1 MTFNSGK
8 TDVNRVTSIAAASM
22 ISAAG
27 SAVFL
32 LLPLLLGGA
41 AEALALDDERTGLI
55 ASSYFLGF
63 LLVCLSAPLWIR
75 RLNWR
80 RVGWA
85 GFGLLSGGLV
95 AGAYSD
101 NYNLLL
107 TAMALSG
114 IGAGTVF
121 GLAICVISD
130 TREPD
135 RNFGFKLVAEQV
147 IGAALLFMLP
157 VFVTPIWGF
166 KGLMLCLA
174 LVLGLLALAIPWLPE
189 RGAQRD
195 SNRTGVSVGAA
206 SSFPVWVA
214 LTALMVYF
222 AGLSGLWA
230 FVERLAA
237 DHSISAEAIGQAL
250 SIGVIG
256 GGFGALAAGLLADR
270 FGRVW
275 PLLGSTLA
283 LGGVLAIYAGP
294 LTALS
299 FTLGTVLFSGVWNF
313 GLAYQM
319 GIVVS
324 LDRKGNLSVLISSF
338 LSLGAI
344 IGPALAGMLIS
355 GADYGNVFIFTG
367 VAMVVGLVAFLVLL
381 TRTLHAPAVPVAQ
394 P

>member
-1 MTFNSGK
+1 MTNNPGQ
-8 TDVNRVTSIAAASM
+8 TDVNRVTAITAASL

-41 AEALALDDERTGLI
+41 AEALVLDDERTGLI

-80 RVGWA
+80 RVGWG
-85 GFGLLSGGLV
+85 GFGLLSGGLL

-147 IGAALLFMLP
+147 IGAALLFLLP
-157 VFVTPIWGF
+157 VFVTPVWGF
-166 KGLMLCLA
+166 KGLMVSLA
-174 LVLGLLALAIPWLPE
+174 VVLGLLALAIPWLPE
-189 RGAQRD
+189 RSARD
-195 SNRTGVSVGAA
+195 SNQAGTSTGSAGN
-206 SSFPVWVA
+206 FPVWIA

-237 DHSISAEAIGQAL
+237 DHLISAEAIGQAL

-275 PLLGSTLA
+275 PLLGSTLV

-294 LTALS
+294 LTAFS

-319 GIVVS
+319 GMVVS

-344 IGPALAGMLIS
+344 IGPALAGMLIR
-355 GADYGNVFIFTG
+355 GDDYGGVFVFTG
-367 VAMVVGLVAFLVLL
+367 VAMVVGLAAFLVLL
-381 TRTLHAPAVPVAQ
+381 TRTSLAPTVAVAQ